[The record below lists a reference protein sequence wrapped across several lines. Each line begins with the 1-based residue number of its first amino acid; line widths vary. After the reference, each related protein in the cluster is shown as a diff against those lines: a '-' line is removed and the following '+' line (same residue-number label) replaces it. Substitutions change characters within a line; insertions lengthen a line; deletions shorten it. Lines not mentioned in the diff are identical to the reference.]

1 MNLQI
6 NRTADGVIKYPPHKH
21 RDYEIMLYLE
31 GEGYMYTAQGNVPFK
46 QGTILVVPSRVE
58 HGSVSQNGFRTISIE
73 GGFGS
78 YLHFDTVMSL
88 ADNELQ
94 EGTVLAKLIYANRY
108 ADDTYLTSL
117 CTAYLCFLMQRVE
130 IEDKI
135 HRGVERIVRE
145 ISQNALDPEIDLIK
159 ILLTSGYSEESIRA
173 CFKKITGKT
182 PTDFLTDV
190 RIKHAC
196 YLIDIY
202 KDTLTLSEIAEQCGY
217 VDYIYFSKKFKTV
230 MGMSPRV
237 YRGQ

>member
-1 MNLQI
+1 M
-6 NRTADGVIKYPPHKH
+6 
-21 RDYEIMLYLE
+21 
-31 GEGYMYTAQGNVPFK
+31 
-46 QGTILVVPSRVE
+46 
-58 HGSVSQNGFRTISIE
+58 
-73 GGFGS
+73 
-78 YLHFDTVMSL
+78 
-88 ADNELQ
+88 
-94 EGTVLAKLIYANRY
+94 
-108 ADDTYLTSL
+108 
-117 CTAYLCFLMQRVE
+117 
-130 IEDKI
+130 
-135 HRGVERIVRE
+135 
-145 ISQNALDPEIDLIK
+145 DPEIDLIK
-159 ILLTSGYSEESIRA
+159 ILLTSGYSEDYIRA